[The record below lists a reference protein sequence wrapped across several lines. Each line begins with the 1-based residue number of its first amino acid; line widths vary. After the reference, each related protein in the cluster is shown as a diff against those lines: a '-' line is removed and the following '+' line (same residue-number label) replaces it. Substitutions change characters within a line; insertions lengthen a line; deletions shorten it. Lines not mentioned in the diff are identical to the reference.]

1 MASPRPPTQRK
12 REGREQTVS
21 SHTREKAEAAKA
33 YIEKKYSKLKNQE
46 AERKQ
51 NWEDINKI
59 MVELNLSVT
68 EQNMIRQ
75 EILHREAEQL
85 RMKRKKVSV
94 FDFEPIAIIGRG
106 AFGEVRLCRWKENGE
121 LVAIKKMAK
130 TDMIVKNQIQ
140 HIRAERDVLAKAD
153 MKWIVEL
160 KCSF

>member
-1 MASPRPPTQRK
+1 MSEVSPAR
-12 REGREQTVS
+12 
-21 SHTREKAEAAKA
+21 
-33 YIEKKYSKLKNQE
+33 
-46 AERKQ
+46 
-51 NWEDINKI
+51 
-59 MVELNLSVT
+59 
-68 EQNMIRQ
+68 
-75 EILHREAEQL
+75 
-85 RMKRKKVSV
+85 RKKLTPH
-94 FDFEPIAIIGRG
+94 DFEPIAIIGRG